1 MERVTYREHGVTL
14 LENFHI
20 HIYQGEIMGMV
31 PVNAHGLTAFLNLLQ
46 SNLPLYDGYIYYAG
60 EMVNSW
66 KEERRT
72 FNRIS
77 VIGAESRLVEN
88 LSVTDNIFVLR
99 QGFRQEVIR
108 EHMLA
113 EQLRPFLEDI
123 GMEISLD
130 ARVRD
135 LTAFERAVVEMLRA
149 VVLGHRLIVL
159 VDIGSLISYEEL
171 VKLHEIMRHYVKKG
185 FTFLYISPHLEEI
198 AMVCGRCAMLSHGSI
213 QNVIYENELEAEVPR
228 VYSAEYKQMVR
239 SHQQAQCDTL
249 RKGKEILRAEEICG
263 EHLDRLSFSVQEGEC
278 LVIQILDDI
287 AFREASGML
296 TGVYRARSGSFLM
309 GGKKIHLQKD
319 RRIAVIQEMAS
330 RTMVFPELDYMDNLC
345 MSLSRRMSFL
355 WMKRSIRS
363 SIRRE
368 YGPELG
374 EEVFLLQVEEL
385 SEKQKLEMIYTRILL
400 QKPQVVFCI
409 QPFKGADLPLRMTIW
424 RLMEKLLEH
433 KIAVVIVSV
442 NLSDSLSLADRLII
456 VDKNSRQE
464 LRRSQFARMQ
474 GRIPWTHI

>member
-198 AMVCGRCAMLSHGSI
+198 TMVCGRCAMLSHGSI

-263 EHLDRLSFSVQEGEC
+263 EHLNRLSFSVQEGEC

>member
-171 VKLHEIMRHYVKKG
+171 VKLHEIMRHYVEKG

-263 EHLDRLSFSVQEGEC
+263 EHLNRLSFSVQEGEC

-296 TGVYRARSGSFLM
+296 TGVYRARSGSFFM

-319 RRIAVIQEMAS
+319 RRISVIQEMAS

>member
-123 GMEISLD
+123 GMEIYLD

-263 EHLDRLSFSVQEGEC
+263 EHLNRLSFSVQEGEC

-296 TGVYRARSGSFLM
+296 TGVYRARSGSFFM

>member
-296 TGVYRARSGSFLM
+296 TGVYRARSGSFFM

>member
-263 EHLDRLSFSVQEGEC
+263 EHLNRLSFSVQEGEC

-296 TGVYRARSGSFLM
+296 TGVYRARSGSFFM

>member
-263 EHLDRLSFSVQEGEC
+263 EHLNRLSFSVQEGEC

-296 TGVYRARSGSFLM
+296 TGVYRARSGSFFM

-355 WMKRSIRS
+355 WMNRSIRS